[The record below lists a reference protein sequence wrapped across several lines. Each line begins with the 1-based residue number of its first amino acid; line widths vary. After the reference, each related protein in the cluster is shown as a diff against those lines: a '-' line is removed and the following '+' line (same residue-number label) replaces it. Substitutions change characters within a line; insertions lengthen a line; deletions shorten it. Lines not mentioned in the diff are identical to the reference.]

1 MPVLSNCQKM
11 GKLTPEQRSKIM
23 RAIKSKNTKSEM
35 LLAKA
40 LWHRGYRYRKHDKS
54 IFGTPDL
61 TFKKLK
67 IAIFIDSEFFHG
79 KDFET
84 KKKPVNNAEF
94 WEKKIKRNI
103 ERDQQVNEY
112 LTTHGWTVLRFWSED
127 IKKNLHKV
135 TRSIENTIEEKR
147 NLINYKTKPIQ
158 LPSGNYL
165 QPDDIPQAA
174 EPTPNHD
181 E

>member
-1 MPVLSNCQKM
+1 
-11 GKLTPEQRSKIM
+11 M
-23 RAIKSKNTKSEM
+23 RAIKSKNTKSEV

-61 TFKKLK
+61 IFKKLK

-103 ERDQQVNEY
+103 ERDKEVNEF
-112 LTTHGWTVLRFWSED
+112 LITHGWIVLRFWSED
-127 IKKNLHKV
+127 IKKNLHKIV
-135 TRSIENTIEEKR
+135 LSIEKTIQEKKD
-147 NLINYKTKPIQ
+147 LINYKSKPIK

-165 QPDDIPQAA
+165 QTDDTLITA
-174 EPTPNHD
+174 EPSKDYPSD
-181 E
+181 Q